1 MSARIKKLLESFENN
16 DSIAIIE
23 ANKSSSHSIS
33 YHQLFEG
40 ILKAKEKLDQQ
51 KIKTDCVIGIQSDFH
66 INSIEYFLALLTR
79 GNVVALLSPQNQDIS
94 EIVKDADIER
104 VFHFDASSNISVTEY
119 ELSVS
124 ESSNDSTGNNK
135 LLQQLFDQSE
145 PGFIIFSSGTTGK
158 PKAILHGAEKFLVSF
173 ENANK
178 RFSTLAFLLFDHIAG
193 VDTLFYT
200 LFSKGTLVLP
210 SSRNPVDICKLV
222 EQHKVEVLP
231 ASPSFLRLLF
241 MSGVYESADLSSVQI
256 VTFGSEPMN
265 ETGLANL
272 DLMFPK
278 AKSIQKYGT
287 SEFGSPRSKSRSENG
302 LWIHMDGENCKT
314 KVVDETLWVKSS
326 GSMLG
331 YLNAPQPEIVD
342 GWMNT
347 GDRVEVDGE
356 WIRIL
361 GRESDIINVGGEKVY
376 PSEVENIISE
386 LKFVEDVLVYSEE
399 NAIMG
404 NMVCARIKIV
414 GETSSDNKKTYRK
427 TLRTHCLKHLEPFKI
442 PSKIEFTQDKL
453 TNERQKKVRT

>member
-1 MSARIKKLLESFENN
+1 MSARIKKLLNSFVDNEA
-16 DSIAIIE
+16 IAIVE
-23 ANKSSSHSIS
+23 KGRSIS
-33 YHQLFEG
+33 YQQLYDG
-40 ILKAKEKLDQQ
+40 IQSARQKLDQQ
-51 KIKTDCVIGIQSDFH
+51 KINKQSVIGVQSDFH
-66 INSIEYFLALLTR
+66 ITSIEYFLALLSR
-79 GNVVALLSPQNQDIS
+79 GNTVALLSPQNQDVS
-94 EIVKDADIER
+94 TLVEDAKIEKIFR
-104 VFHFDASSNISVTEY
+104 FDRASSITESVFEISTE
-119 ELSVS
+119 
-124 ESSNDSTGNNK
+124 NNK
-135 LLQQLFDQSE
+135 LLQELFDQSQ

-158 PKAILHGAEKFLVSF
+158 PKAILHGAEKFLFSF
-173 ENANK
+173 DNAK
-178 RFSTLAFLLFDHIAG
+178 KKFSTLAFLLFDHIAG

-210 SSRNPVDICKLV
+210 SSRNPADICNLI
-222 EQHKVEVLP
+222 ETYHVEVLP

-241 MSGVYESADLSSVQI
+241 MSGAYEHADLSSVKI

-272 DLMFPK
+272 NAMFPH

-287 SEFGSPRSKSRSENG
+287 SEFGSPRSKSREGNG
-302 LWIHMDGENCKT
+302 LWIHMDSENCKT

-376 PSEVENIISE
+376 PSEVENVINE
-386 LKFVEDVLVYSEE
+386 LDFVEDVLVYGEE

-404 NMVCARIKIV
+404 NMICARLKV
-414 GETSSDNKKTYRK
+414 DGKLPADKQKEHRK
-427 TLRTHCLKHLEPFKI
+427 SIRKHCLKQLEPYKI
-442 PSKIEFTQDKL
+442 PSKVEFTQESL
-453 TNERQKKVRT
+453 TSERHKKVRV

>member
-1 MSARIKKLLESFENN
+1 MSARIKKLLNSFVDNEA
-16 DSIAIIE
+16 IAIVE
-23 ANKSSSHSIS
+23 EGRSIS
-33 YHQLFEG
+33 YQQLYDG
-40 ILKAKEKLDQQ
+40 IQTTRQKLDQQ
-51 KIKTDCVIGIQSDFH
+51 KINKKSVIGVQSDFH
-66 INSIEYFLALLTR
+66 ITSIEYFLALLSR
-79 GNVVALLSPQNQDIS
+79 GNTVALLSPQSQEIS
-94 EIVKDADIER
+94 TLVEDAKIKKIFR
-104 VFHFDASSNISVTEY
+104 FDRASNITESVFEISA
-119 ELSVS
+119 E
-124 ESSNDSTGNNK
+124 NNT
-135 LLQQLFDQSE
+135 LLQELFDQSQ

-158 PKAILHGAEKFLVSF
+158 PKAILHGAEKFLFSF
-173 ENANK
+173 DNVK
-178 RFSTLAFLLFDHIAG
+178 KKFSTLAFLLFDHIAG

-210 SSRNPVDICKLV
+210 SSRNPVDICNLI
-222 EQHKVEVLP
+222 ETYHVEVLP

-241 MSGVYESADLSSVQI
+241 MSGAYEHADLSSVKI

-272 DLMFPK
+272 NAMFPH

-287 SEFGSPRSKSRSENG
+287 SEFGSPRSKSREDNG
-302 LWIHMDGENCKT
+302 LWIHMDSENCKT

-376 PSEVENIISE
+376 PSEVENVINE
-386 LKFVEDVLVYSEE
+386 LDFVEDVLVYGEE

-404 NMVCARIKIV
+404 NMICARLKV
-414 GETSSDNKKTYRK
+414 DSKLQSEKQKEYRK
-427 TLRTHCLKHLEPFKI
+427 SIRKHCLKQLEPYKI
-442 PSKIEFTQDKL
+442 PSKVEFTQESL
-453 TNERQKKVRT
+453 TSERHKKVRV